1 MIAHPISPCITPPV
15 VPPLASA
22 PPYQWVAQR
31 GMRHSCIILACA
43 PDRPPHRPSLCPSTM
58 VHRSAPAR
66 LHYCTHTS
74 LHQCALLE
82 NSFVGFKVSFF
93 IKFRRLKK
101 LASVQHPIQ
110 LLPAQLG
117 ECFFQD

>member
-1 MIAHPISPCITPPV
+1 MLPPPANGARPLRSRRWFDDPADPAMTALYLERYMNYGLTRDELQSGRPII
-15 VPPLASA
+15 
-22 PPYQWVAQR
+22 
-31 GMRHSCIILACA
+31 
-43 PDRPPHRPSLCPSTM
+43 D
-58 VHRSAPAR
+58 RSAPAR

-117 ECFFQD
+117 SASSKTSLKCRR